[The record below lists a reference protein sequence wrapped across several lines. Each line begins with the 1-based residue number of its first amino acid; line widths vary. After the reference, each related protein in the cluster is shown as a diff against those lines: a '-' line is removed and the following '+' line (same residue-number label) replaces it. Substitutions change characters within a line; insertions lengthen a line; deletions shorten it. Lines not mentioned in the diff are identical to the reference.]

1 MRGFNVH
8 IGTWRKYL
16 LLGLLVVGMSVA
28 LAACGVEVPTNP
40 PAPTATA
47 APVAPT
53 ATAAPAAPTT
63 ATGGGTSTG
72 AAIEVTLNE
81 WSIEPKTIDVT
92 AGKVTFKVTNKGK
105 FPHNF
110 AVVSN
115 GTEVMKTKNIAGGGT
130 ETLEMDLTAGSFQT
144 ICDIPGHKDQGM
156 VGTLTT
162 K

>member
-1 MRGFNVH
+1 MRGFNERV
-8 IGTWRKYL
+8 GTLRQHL
-16 LLGLLVVGMSVA
+16 LLGLLVLGMSVA
-28 LAACGVEVPTNP
+28 LAACGVETPTNP
-40 PAPTATA
+40 PAAATATT
-47 APVAPT
+47 APVAAAPT
-53 ATAAPAAPTT
+53 ATTAPT
-63 ATGGGTSTG
+63 ASGGTSTG

-81 WSIEPKTIDVT
+81 WSIEPKTIDAS